1 MFEPADRFATGPT
14 VPAPLDGVMPEFT
27 LERARTVALVVVVL
41 GGLLVTPGV
50 ALADDAEE
58 PRFEAYSNA
67 RTLVPGQTSNLSV
80 TLVNDDDDPDTPVM
94 PAENVRASMTAG
106 DTPFTVHSGPRSVGR
121 VREGR
126 PTRASFRVSVPTDVE
141 PGRYRLPVELDY
153 EYTYYGHRPDGNRT
167 VSDVDDESETVYVA
181 VLVEDRAYFSVE
193 NTAAAVPVGATG
205 PVTLSIRN
213 TGTEPASDATVRL
226 QSSTP
231 AVRFDGAN
239 RTSRFVGQWE
249 PGEVRN
255 VTADATAIPA
265 AERRRYPLEARVAYT
280 DADDAARQSR
290 PLPVGVRPRPEQ
302 SFSLSTRR
310 STLTVGEEGTVTAR
324 VRNAGPRTVRDAT
337 IRVADTGPTV
347 VPLEP
352 SIALG
357 TLEPNEST
365 RVAFPFEVSESAEA
379 VPRQFTFRVSYD
391 DADDTRQTARPLT
404 ATVRTNPE
412 RDQFRVQKLSANVTA
427 GTTDT
432 VRVRVT
438 NRGDETVTSVNA
450 RAFGSDPLGVPDD
463 TAFAARLAPGES
475 TTMTFGVDAPGS
487 ALSKAYPL
495 TIDLAYVDEAGDHRL
510 SNQHDVPVSVVRPE
524 RTVPKSWL
532 AGGAVAAVVLLG
544 AGVWRYRR
552 R

>member
-1 MFEPADRFATGPT
+1 
-14 VPAPLDGVMPEFT
+14 MPEFT

-41 GGLLVTPGV
+41 GGLLATPGV
-50 ALADDAEE
+50 ALADDPEE
-58 PRFEAYSNA
+58 PRFEAYSNEM
-67 RTLVPGQTSNLSV
+67 TLVPGQTSNLSV
-80 TLVNDDDDPDTPVM
+80 TLVNDDDPDTPVM
-94 PAENVRASMTAG
+94 PAENVRATMTSG
-106 DTPFTVHSGPRSVGR
+106 TTPFTVYSGPRPMGS

-126 PTRASFRVSVPTDVE
+126 PTRASFRVSVPADVD

-153 EYTYYGHRPDGNRT
+153 EYTYYRQRPDGNRT
-167 VSDVDDESETVYVA
+167 VSDVDDESETVYVT
-181 VLVEDRAYFSVE
+181 VVVEDRAYFSVE
-193 NTAAAVPVGATG
+193 NTSAAVPVGATG

-239 RTSRFVGQWE
+239 RTSRFVGAWE

-255 VTADATAIPA
+255 VTVDATATPA
-265 AERRRYPLEARVAYT
+265 AERRSYPIEARVAYA
-280 DADDAARQSR
+280 DADDAPRRSR
-290 PLPVGVRPRPEQ
+290 PMSVGVRLRPEQ

-310 STLTVGEEGTVTAR
+310 SSLAVGEEGAVTAR
-324 VRNAGPRTVRDAT
+324 VRNTGPRTVRDAT
-337 IRVADTGPTV
+337 IQVADTGPTV

-365 RVAFPFEVSESAEA
+365 RVTFPFEVSESAEA

-391 DADDTRQTARPLT
+391 DADDDRQTARPLT
-404 ATVRTNPE
+404 ATVRTTPE
-412 RDQFRVQKLSANVTA
+412 RDQFRVRKLSANVTA

-432 VRVRVT
+432 VSVRVT
-438 NRGDETVTSVNA
+438 NRGDEPVTSVNA

-463 TAFAARLAPGES
+463 TAFATRLAPGES
-475 TTMTFGVDAPGS
+475 TTMTFGVDAPGP

-495 TIDLAYVDEAGDHRL
+495 TIDLAYVDADGDHRL
-510 SNQHDVPVSVVRPE
+510 SNQHDVPVSVVRPD
-524 RTVPKSWL
+524 RTVPKPWL
-532 AGGAVAAVVLLG
+532 AAGVVAAVVLVG
-544 AGVWRYRR
+544 AGAWRYRR